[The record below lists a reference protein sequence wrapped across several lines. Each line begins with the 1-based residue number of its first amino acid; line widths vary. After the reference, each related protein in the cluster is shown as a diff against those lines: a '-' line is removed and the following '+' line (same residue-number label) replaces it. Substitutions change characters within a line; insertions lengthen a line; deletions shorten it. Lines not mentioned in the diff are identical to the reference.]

1 MNLPKFKL
9 DLAGYLQ
16 IEFPEIPAQ
25 IHSFLLTKPIISAT
39 NLELISP
46 ITDLVSF
53 LKTYIYISNLLWPSA
68 QMAPEC

>member
-53 LKTYIYISNLLWPSA
+53 
-68 QMAPEC
+68 